1 MYKRQVFTE
10 VPGAVHAF
18 FGDYGP
24 QAGDG
29 VPTTDRATAQ
39 RQIVAATAAFV
50 DGLD

>member
-1 MYKRQVFTE
+1 VFTQ

-29 VPTTDRATAQ
+29 TPTVDRATAQ
-39 RQIVAATAAFV
+39 RQIVAATEDLL
-50 DGLD
+50 DGLDAGPTP

>member
-1 MYKRQVFTE
+1 M

-29 VPTTDRATAQ
+29 TPGTSRAQAQ
-39 RQIVAATAAFV
+39 RQIVEATDRFV
-50 DGLD
+50 AGL